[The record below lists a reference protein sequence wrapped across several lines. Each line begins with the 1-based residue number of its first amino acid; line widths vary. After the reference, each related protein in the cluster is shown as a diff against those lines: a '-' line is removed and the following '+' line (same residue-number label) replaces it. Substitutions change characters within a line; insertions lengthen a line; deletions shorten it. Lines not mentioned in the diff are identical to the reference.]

1 MTSPAVLALDE
12 RMTEQATVQAE
23 ARKQRK
29 TFAQERKVLRLE
41 EAEQS
46 IAAVIAL
53 ANEGQFEDPRDAEH
67 RSATNFDPNEVA
79 AYIWYC
85 NVFEKHEEEQ
95 TARFACELLDYR
107 VDVNV
112 SRRPVTVAGVSMP
125 AEIVA
130 GDTRTY
136 VRVYREQ
143 RL

>member
-1 MTSPAVLALDE
+1 MSSPAVQALEE
-12 RMTEQATVQAE
+12 RMTEQAGIQAE
-23 ARKQRK
+23 ARTARR
-29 TFAQERKVLRLE
+29 ALGQERKTLRLE
-41 EAEQS
+41 EAGES

-67 RSATNFDPNEVA
+67 RSATGFDPNDVA

-85 NVFEKHEEEQ
+85 HVFEKHEDEE

-112 SRRPVTVAGVSMP
+112 GRRPVTVAGVDMP

-130 GDTRTY
+130 GDIRIY